1 MVIIG
6 NRLREERT
14 RLALTQDQ
22 FAEKAGVTKRSL
34 VNYEKGE
41 RSPDAAFLAAIAD
54 AGADVLY
61 ILTGMRSQEAQEE
74 QLLPP
79 RERALLDNY
88 RASDDDGKRII
99 EGAARLGSQSQTKA
113 A

>member
-1 MVIIG
+1 
-6 NRLREERT
+6 
-14 RLALTQDQ
+14 
-22 FAEKAGVTKRSL
+22 

-41 RSPDAAFLAAIAD
+41 RSPDASFLSAIAE

-61 ILTGMRSQEAQEE
+61 VLTGARSQEAQEE

-79 RERALLDNY
+79 RERALIDNY
-88 RASDDDGKRII
+88 RACDDDGKRVI
-99 EGAARLGSQSQTKA
+99 EGAARLGSQSKA